1 MKTTKNYASTLK
13 ELLCFS
19 DTKFVVL
26 SKAVGYDISYI
37 SKWCKNI
44 KIPTNKNIG
53 IINERA
59 SEIFSE
65 EIIKQNKI
73 QEFYKAFQISQQID
87 LEDSSD
93 KDKLKSSIYD
103 LLEAAYK
110 KSEKDLSEKV
120 EEKQEG
126 SKIIV
131 GKNDAAA
138 FIRQL
143 ISTTLENSTTDI
155 ELICTMDICKT
166 AANMNIDLIQ
176 EFKFKDIKVNAKVG
190 FNMNEFEENPNFY
203 LGKIYSILNKRWNV
217 EFDFYDNKDMDKL
230 NIIAIKD
237 KFAITCSLDC
247 DGLIE
252 VATIITDEKIVNTI
266 YDKAIS
272 KFRIGDILI
281 RSTDVS
287 SLEKG
292 GYRTEF
298 YSNDEFQ
305 FLSTRGFEFLLPSEV
320 ISDIVETAYAQGFGE
335 DTAFLIRKLQI
346 TWEEMFEKRKINF
359 IILKS
364 ALMKYIE
371 EGEIFYTNIIY
382 NLSVEQ
388 RKNHALKIVE
398 CMKKNSNIKII
409 ILDDELLNYD
419 SDFFR
424 ISAYANN
431 KKVFL
436 KKNLKNKLED
446 LPLFY
451 TIINEKLVKYIN
463 QYLISIKDKDFCTE
477 YDAEAVEHILE
488 KYGAMYLRMIEAKEF
503 NKKHIKN

>member
-1 MKTTKNYASTLK
+1 MKTTKNYGSILK

-44 KIPTNKNIG
+44 KIPTYKNIG

-59 SEIFSE
+59 STIFSE
-65 EIIKQNKI
+65 EIIKQNRVK
-73 QEFYKAFQISQQID
+73 EFYRAFEIPEPIRS
-87 LEDSSD
+87 EDSSNND
-93 KDKLKSSIYD
+93 ILKNSIYD

-110 KSEKDLSEKV
+110 KSERDLSEKAEV
-120 EEKQEG
+120 KQEG
-126 SKIIV
+126 SKVIV
-131 GKNDAAA
+131 GKNNVAT
-138 FIRQL
+138 FIREL

-155 ELICTMDICKT
+155 ELICTMDVCK
-166 AANMNIDLIQ
+166 AVANMNIDLMEEYNLQ
-176 EFKFKDIKVNAKVG
+176 DIKVNAKVG
-190 FNMNEFEENPNFY
+190 FDMNEFEENPNFH
-203 LGKIYSILNKRWNV
+203 LGKIYSILNKRLNV

-252 VATIITDEKIVNTI
+252 VATIITDQEIVNTI

-298 YSNDEFQ
+298 YSNNEFQ
-305 FLSTRGFEFLLPSEV
+305 FISTRGFEFLLPSEV

-346 TWEEMFEKRKINF
+346 TWEEMFEKSKINF
-359 IILKS
+359 IIVKS
-364 ALMKYIE
+364 VLMKYIE
-371 EGEIFYTNIIY
+371 EGEIFYTNIRY

-419 SDFFR
+419 PDFFR

-436 KKNLKNKLED
+436 KKNLKCKQGD

-451 TIINEKLVKYIN
+451 TIINEKLVRYIN

-477 YDAEAVEHILE
+477 YDAAAIEHILE
-488 KYGAMYLRMIEAKEF
+488 KYGTMYLRMIEAKEF
-503 NKKHIKN
+503 NKN